1 LTLDEY
7 KDWIYKK
14 IDPIV
19 RFIGDRITPDQVSL
33 ISIVCA
39 FFAGLF
45 IFLSRWNVFFLWVSL
60 CLIFLNGFLD
70 VLDGGLARYLHIES
84 RRGNFLDH
92 VLDRYSDVFM
102 LSGVFFAGYC
112 SPEALGYL
120 VSEII
125 GVSAIVGVLLTSYVA
140 TQAEAV
146 GLKRNYGGLLG
157 RADRMV
163 ILSIFIVFQA
173 LIGEIGGINLLT
185 FMMIL
190 FAIVCNITAI
200 QRFFYA
206 WERLS

>member
-14 IDPIV
+14 IDPLV
-19 RFIGDRITPDQVSL
+19 KFIGNRVTPNQVSL
-33 ISIVCA
+33 ISILCA

-45 IFLSRWNVFFLWVSL
+45 IFLSRRDVFFLWVSL
-60 CLIFLNGFLD
+60 FFIFLNGLLD
-70 VLDGGLARYLHIES
+70 ILDGGLARYLHIES
-84 RRGNFLDH
+84 RKGNFLDH

-112 SPEALGYL
+112 STETLGYF

-125 GVSAIVGVLLTSYVA
+125 GVSAIVGVILTSYVA

-146 GLKRNYGGLLG
+146 GLKRNYGGILG

-163 ILSIFIVFQA
+163 ILSAFIVLQA
-173 LIGEIGGINLLT
+173 FIGEINGINMLT
-185 FMMIL
+185 FMMII
-190 FAIVCNITAI
+190 FAIVCNITAV

-206 WERLS
+206 WKRLD

>member
-1 LTLDEY
+1 MTLDEY
-7 KDWIYKK
+7 KDWLYRK
-14 IDPIV
+14 IDPVV
-19 RFIGDRITPDQVSL
+19 RFIGDRATPNQISL
-33 ISIVCA
+33 ISILCA

-45 IFLSRWNVFFLWVSL
+45 IFLSRHNIFFLWVSL
-60 CLIFLNGFLD
+60 CLIILNGFFD

-84 RRGNFLDH
+84 QRGNFLDH

-112 SPEALGYL
+112 SPDALGYL
-120 VSEII
+120 ISEII

-146 GLKRNYGGLLG
+146 GLSRNYGGLLG

-163 ILSIFIVFQA
+163 ILSIFIILQA
-173 LIGEIGGINLLT
+173 LIGDIGGINMLT

-190 FAIVCNITAI
+190 FAVVCNITAI

-206 WERLS
+206 WERLD